1 MLSRFFRKTF
11 KMKIAVLYL
20 GFAGLGYF
28 IGSRLRPIKEKFKF
42 LGTLLTCVVLSL
54 ITCMGYKIGSSESV
68 INDIMTIGV
77 NSLILAVVP
86 LVFTIIGLSI
96 TRKIMGYNRIGELVP
111 KEERKKIVKSKKKR
125 SNDPI
130 LSKNTIMYMCGV
142 VFGFFFGYFMVI
154 KLGIIDFEMG
164 YKVVGTYI
172 TYALYCM
179 VFLVGVD
186 LGFDGTAPKIIKEA
200 GLKALVFPIVVGI
213 ATLIGIFVCTLFMDY
228 NTHESFMIGCTFCWY
243 SLAPNIIID
252 GGYIAAGA
260 VAFLSNFTR
269 VIICLITIPV
279 IAQRV
284 GYIETC
290 GMAVAASMDVCI
302 ATIEHNTNKTTA
314 ILAFIVG
321 AFYTVFIPVMMPII
335 VAA

>member
-1 MLSRFFRKTF
+1 
-11 KMKIAVLYL
+11 MKIAVLYL

-28 IGSRLRPIKEKFKF
+28 IGSKLRPVKDKFKF
-42 LGTLLTCVVLSL
+42 LGTLLTYVVLSL
-54 ITCMGYKIGSSESV
+54 ITCMGYKIGSNQSV
-68 INDIMTIGV
+68 INDIMTIGI
-77 NSLILAVVP
+77 NSVLLAVIP
-86 LVFTIIGLSI
+86 MIFTIVGLSI
-96 TRKIMGYNRIGELVP
+96 TRKLMGYNKIGELIP
-111 KEERKKIVKSKKKR
+111 KEERYQKVKAEEKEKQ
-125 SNDPI
+125 DGPL

-142 VFGFFFGYFMVI
+142 IFGFIFGYVMVI
-154 KLGIIDFEMG
+154 KAGIIDFDMG

-200 GLKALVFPIVVGI
+200 GLKSLIFPIVVGI
-213 ATLIGIFVCTLFMDY
+213 ATLIGIFACTIFMGY

-252 GGYIAAGA
+252 GGYVAAGA
-260 VAFLSNFTR
+260 VAFLANFLR
-269 VIICLITIPV
+269 VILSLITIPA
-279 IAQRV
+279 IAKKV
-284 GYIETC
+284 GYVETC
-290 GMAVAASMDVCI
+290 GLAVAASMDVCI

-321 AFYTVFIPVMMPII
+321 AFYTIFIPIAMPII
-335 VAA
+335 VAM